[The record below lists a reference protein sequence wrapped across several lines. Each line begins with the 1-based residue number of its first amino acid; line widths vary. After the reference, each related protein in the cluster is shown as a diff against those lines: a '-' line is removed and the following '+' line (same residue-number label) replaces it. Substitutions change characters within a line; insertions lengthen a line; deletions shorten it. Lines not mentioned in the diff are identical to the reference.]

1 MTVEDVEL
9 GAGLSV
15 ASLVL
20 LVLTGPIVAGIFTLI
35 WTLALASE
43 IFGWLD

>member
-1 MTVEDVEL
+1 MNVDVEL

-20 LVLTGPIVAGIFTLI
+20 LVLAGPQVAGGFTLL
-35 WTLALASE
+35 WVLLMAGESL
-43 IFGWLD
+43 GWWS